1 VLVWGFVWLISF
13 AAHCTELSAQ
23 DAIERIE
30 DEYNAWEK
38 DRRLTAVTFR
48 SLKSVLLSSS
58 LIRLGDVVEPVDPDL
73 PGWEQI
79 SRLGIGLVPV
89 GGAEMLIERA
99 RMEPFIQS
107 GQQHPTLIR
116 WIGPSKIRVCC
127 RIRHAF
133 KEKPAFNEK
142 KVAFTPDS
150 IASHRGPGKP
160 SVSEILRA
168 SAASPTE
175 GTGDQAVSESRRERS
190 VDTVDPKHLQKLQ
203 RWIRTGYAVSVSGG
217 LDLYDFR
224 IVEVEKIR
232 PTQRNLDLA
241 ILGKGFLQVLDPTT
255 GGRVCVPAG
264 KLDVDVNGDLVVAN
278 DRLIMPL
285 HPTVNIPSDTVH
297 VRIKSDGLVKVQ
309 RSGLEEWEAVGKLL
323 VSTSGQPVDQRH
335 GSETVALANADG
347 SVGTSAIADIHA
359 SWQVLQ
365 GFLEASSR
373 EAYQDFESITGI
385 ETVSGLHGLRNGICK
400 FRIQGRG
407 LDGPVDLIVSLELD
421 AKPVV
426 AAPRKSFP
434 RGHRL
439 TLQDLHLIPIDVD
452 QVDEKQFDSLRQL
465 VGLEV
470 SKSLRVNRPIVKS
483 DVRQPTLVRR
493 GDLLDLRVVG
503 AGVVVTTSAKAL
515 DDGPLD
521 GLIEVETMRPRKRK
535 IARVV
540 SAGVVEILSRPPQVS
555 NLLETRRK

>member
-1 VLVWGFVWLISF
+1 MPLVIFQEG
-13 AAHCTELSAQ
+13 
-23 DAIERIE
+23 
-30 DEYNAWEK
+30 
-38 DRRLTAVTFR
+38 
-48 SLKSVLLSSS
+48 
-58 LIRLGDVVEPVDPDL
+58 G
-73 PGWEQI
+73 GWI
-79 SRLGIGLVPV
+79 
-89 GGAEMLIERA
+89 
-99 RMEPFIQS
+99 
-107 GQQHPTLIR
+107 
-116 WIGPSKIRVCC
+116 C
-127 RIRHAF
+127 R
-133 KEKPAFNEK
+133 
-142 KVAFTPDS
+142 
-150 IASHRGPGKP
+150 
-160 SVSEILRA
+160 
-168 SAASPTE
+168 
-175 GTGDQAVSESRRERS
+175 
-190 VDTVDPKHLQKLQ
+190 
-203 RWIRTGYAVSVSGG
+203 
-217 LDLYDFR
+217 
-224 IVEVEKIR
+224 
-232 PTQRNLDLA
+232 
-241 ILGKGFLQVLDPTT
+241 
-255 GGRVCVPAG
+255 G

-297 VRIKSDGLVKVQ
+297 VRIKADGLVQVQ
-309 RSGLEEWEAVGKLL
+309 RSGLEEWQAVGKLL
-323 VSTSGQPVDQRH
+323 VSTSGHPVDQRH
-335 GSETVALANADG
+335 GSETVSLANSNG
-347 SVGTSAIADIHA
+347 SVGSSTRADMHA

-385 ETVSGLHGLRNGICK
+385 ETVSGLHGLRNGFCK

-439 TLQDLHLIPIDVD
+439 TLLDLHLIPIDVD

-540 SAGVVEILSRPPQVS
+540 SAGVVEILSRPPQVG